1 MLKTDILNLKGET
14 VKDIALDA
22 SIFARA
28 ENAKLVSEA
37 VRIELANKRQSI
49 AHTKNRGE
57 VSGGGRKPYKQKGTG
72 NARAGSTRS
81 PLWTGGGV
89 TFGPTKDRNFKLRMP
104 KVMKQNAIKTVLSEK
119 VKAKRLIIVN
129 DFALK
134 NISTKSFVEILDKL
148 PIEEGK
154 ILIVIE
160 SMNAELELSSANV
173 PFVKLI
179 KVENLN
185 MIDIANHEYMIITE
199 AVLTKMSENLG
210 KRKA

>member
-1 MLKTDILNLKGET
+1 MLKTKILNLQGEA
-14 VKDIALDA
+14 VRDITLDE
-22 SIFARA
+22 SIFARG
-28 ENAKLVSEA
+28 ENAKLVAEA

-49 AHTKNRGE
+49 AHTKTRGE
-57 VSGGGRKPYKQKGTG
+57 VSGGGKKPFKQKGTG

-89 TFGPTKDRNFKLRMP
+89 TFGPRNERNYKLRMP
-104 KVMKQNAIKTVLSEK
+104 KVMKQNALKTLLSEK
-119 VKAKRLIIVN
+119 VTAKKMIVVS
-129 DFALK
+129 DLGLK
-134 NISTKSFVEILDKL
+134 EISTKKFIEVLNKL

-154 ILIVIE
+154 ILIVID

-185 MIDIANHEYMIITE
+185 MIDIANHDYMIVTE
-199 AVLTKMSENLG
+199 AVLAKISANWG
-210 KRKA
+210 KN

>member
-1 MLKTDILNLKGET
+1 MNKVNILNLDGSQGKE
-14 VKDIALDA
+14 ISLDE
-22 SIFARA
+22 SIFAVKV
-28 ENAKLVSEA
+28 NAKLTSEA
-37 VRIELANKRQSI
+37 VRIERANKRQSI
-49 AHTKNRGE
+49 ANTKTRGE

-89 TFGPTKDRNFKLRMP
+89 TFGPTSARNYKLRMP
-104 KVMKQNAIKTVLSEK
+104 KRMKQNALKTVLSEK
-119 VKAKRLIIVN
+119 ATNNRLIVVS

-134 NISTKSFVEILDKL
+134 EISTKKFVEILHKL

-160 SMNAELELSSANV
+160 KINPELELSSANV

-179 KVENLN
+179 KVENIN
-185 MIDIANHEYMIITE
+185 MIDIANHEYMVITE
-199 AVLTKMSENLG
+199 AALTKINENLG
-210 KRKA
+210 KK

>member
-1 MLKTDILNLKGET
+1 MSKTQILNLKGEA
-14 VKDIALDA
+14 VKDVTLDE
-22 SIFARA
+22 SIFARK
-28 ENAKLVSEA
+28 ENAKLVAEA

-57 VSGGGRKPYKQKGTG
+57 VSGGGRKPFKQKGTG

-89 TFGPTKDRNFKLRMP
+89 TFGPRNVRNYKLRMP
-104 KVMKQNAIKTVLSEK
+104 KVMKQNAIKTLLSEK
-119 VKAKRLIIVN
+119 VTAKRLIIVS
-129 DFALK
+129 DLSLK
-134 NISTKSFVEILDKL
+134 EISTKKFIEVLNKL

-160 SMNAELELSSANV
+160 QMNAELELSSANV

-185 MIDIANHEYMIITE
+185 MIDIANHDYMIVTE
-199 AVLTKMSENLG
+199 AALVKISENWG
-210 KRKA
+210 KK